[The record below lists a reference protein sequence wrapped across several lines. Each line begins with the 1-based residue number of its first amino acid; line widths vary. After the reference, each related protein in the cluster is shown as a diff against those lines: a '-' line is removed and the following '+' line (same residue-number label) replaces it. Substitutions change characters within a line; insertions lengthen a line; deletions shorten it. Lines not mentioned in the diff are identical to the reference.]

1 MLTNMLRDE
10 YFLITSLFFNTLS
23 NELILVSLVYRDSD
37 LEVPKSRSD
46 LLQLSQVGTQD
57 SDISCIVVDSLP

>member
-37 LEVPKSRSD
+37 LEVPKSSSD